1 MSRPANPSPWPRPGS
16 PAWSQ
21 PATVQ
26 RASPRLRRCAKG
38 GGGRTAWRSKRKPCT
53 RSCGHASRR
62 RAKCRARATPQQ
74 PEAIPAFQA
83 TGQEQLQRALPS
95 TNTRP
100 VRVCSPDER
109 RVGLLTIRRR
119 RLTARGVRPGGSVP
133 QVFAWFYVYGAVEP
147 ATGERFFLERPYLQ
161 AARFQLS
168 RDPFAQA
175 FADRL
180 PILRVDHR
188 GAQTARRLTLPD
200 NVPLVVLPPYGPELN
215 PSARVWRDRKNALAW
230 LQCPN
235 REAQQ
240 DDIAPLLRGD
250 QAATRQALTG
260 YTYLIAAI
268 YALGTERNHIRCASH
283 ASRDGT
289 EVCLPKSMVPSAC
302 VTTGAKVELLGPQ
315 LDFCAYKPLPRCE
328 GWATG
333 PCMVKWGQHT
343 KSLDAVQKGV

>member
-1 MSRPANPSPWPRPGS
+1 
-16 PAWSQ
+16 
-21 PATVQ
+21 V
-26 RASPRLRRCAKG
+26 
-38 GGGRTAWRSKRKPCT
+38 
-53 RSCGHASRR
+53 SRR

-83 TGQEQLQRALPS
+83 TGQEQLQRALPA

-109 RVGLLTIRRR
+109 RVGLLTVRRR

-133 QVFAWFYVYGAVEP
+133 QVFAWCSVYGAVAP

-168 RDPFAQA
+168 LDPFAQA

-180 PILRVDHR
+180 HILRVDHR

-230 LQCPN
+230 LQGPN

-268 YALGTERNHIRCASH
+268 YALGTERNHITDADSLAVGPWAFVLLTSSRCHLSPGMG
-283 ASRDGT
+283 R
-289 EVCLPKSMVPSAC
+289 
-302 VTTGAKVELLGPQ
+302 
-315 LDFCAYKPLPRCE
+315 RCRS
-328 GWATG
+328 
-333 PCMVKWGQHT
+333 
-343 KSLDAVQKGV
+343 SLA

>member
-147 ATGERFFLERPYLQ
+147 ATGERFFLGKRSPTRTNHAAGHRDVVRSLGVGSKEGGGSPYH
-161 AARFQLS
+161 A
-168 RDPFAQA
+168 
-175 FADRL
+175 
-180 PILRVDHR
+180 
-188 GAQTARRLTLPD
+188 
-200 NVPLVVLPPYGPELN
+200 
-215 PSARVWRDRKNALAW
+215 
-230 LQCPN
+230 
-235 REAQQ
+235 
-240 DDIAPLLRGD
+240 
-250 QAATRQALTG
+250 
-260 YTYLIAAI
+260 
-268 YALGTERNHIRCASH
+268 ASH
-283 ASRDGT
+283 A
-289 EVCLPKSMVPSAC
+289 
-302 VTTGAKVELLGPQ
+302 
-315 LDFCAYKPLPRCE
+315 
-328 GWATG
+328 
-333 PCMVKWGQHT
+333 
-343 KSLDAVQKGV
+343 AVR

>member
-109 RVGLLTIRRR
+109 RVGLLTVRRR

-180 PILRVDHR
+180 HILRVDHR

-268 YALGTERNHIRCASH
+268 YALGTERNHITDADSLAVGPWAFVLLTSSRCHLSPGMG
-283 ASRDGT
+283 R
-289 EVCLPKSMVPSAC
+289 
-302 VTTGAKVELLGPQ
+302 
-315 LDFCAYKPLPRCE
+315 RCRS
-328 GWATG
+328 
-333 PCMVKWGQHT
+333 
-343 KSLDAVQKGV
+343 SLA